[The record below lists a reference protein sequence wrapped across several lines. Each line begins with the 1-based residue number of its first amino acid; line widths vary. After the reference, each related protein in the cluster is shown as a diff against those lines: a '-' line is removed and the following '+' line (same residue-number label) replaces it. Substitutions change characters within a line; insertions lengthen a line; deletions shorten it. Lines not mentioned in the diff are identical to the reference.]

1 MVVPD
6 EQHGIFINIKITD
19 STMKLFKLFTLM
31 AAGTMITACNNE
43 IENLSR
49 SADNRVMS
57 LQTAGKAYTRFN
69 DVTNTWENTDKIG
82 VYMYGAGAGSTDIL
96 NGAENVLFTT
106 QGGKSPVY
114 FTSETGIQIAGE
126 NAKFTAYYPQNG
138 DITDGIY
145 KVALGNQAEG
155 YAAHD
160 LMWAMNNNVSSEDAK
175 SLSMTFKHQLAKLAI
190 EITSNS
196 GEIVQSVSIQGISI
210 SADFNIATGEFS
222 NEAKGYIT
230 PCKTAGN
237 KYSALVLPTNPATAL
252 SMIITTDAAEDNT
265 YEYTFNS
272 GTISELK
279 AGYIYTIKIGL
290 GKSVLG
296 SVDQIEGGNSPYEP
310 GGDVDGNA
318 EAVTPEISGYMVV
331 EAPAD
336 DVDAL
341 AGCLNGKSGAIALK
355 FVAGKTY
362 KADMITVPA
371 GITDLLLIGKEG
383 QAKVTMK
390 GLSVPERTLNKLTF
404 QDLEIEGTDAKTT
417 ICAAELKEDA
427 ELTVKGCYIHGVKAV
442 YGRGKDLAQKH
453 STDFS
458 RLSSIKVDNCMIYNV
473 ESVFDYG
480 VVSEI
485 IMCNS
490 TLYNLSGIAFNSFK
504 NDEDMTSQCRPIRIS
519 NCTLIDLNKN
529 LLETK
534 GGGGSGV
541 LVEYVNNI
549 SDINSNSYIGYR
561 IDING
566 NDPDNKP
573 YACTYT
579 GNYAVTD
586 SSIKLNGHTFEANAF
601 IFMSRNEL
609 FNSEDITVDGMKG
622 EKNFSTSVDA
632 GDPRWKK

>member
-1 MVVPD
+1 
-6 EQHGIFINIKITD
+6 
-19 STMKLFKLFTLM
+19 MKFFKLFTLM

-49 SADNRVMS
+49 NADNRVMS

-82 VYMYGAGAGSTDIL
+82 VYMYGAGAGNTDIL

-106 QGGKSPVY
+106 QGGESPVD

-138 DITDGIY
+138 DITGGIY

-160 LMWAMNNNVSSEDAK
+160 LMWAVNNNVSSEDAK

-196 GEIVQSVSIQGISI
+196 GETVQSVSIQGISI

-230 PCKTAGN
+230 PCKTADN

-290 GKSVLG
+290 DESVLG

-318 EAVTPEISGYMVV
+318 EAVTPEIPGYMVV

-355 FVAGKTY
+355 FVAGNTY
-362 KADMITVPA
+362 TADMITVPA
-371 GITDLLLIGKEG
+371 DITDLLLIGKEG

-404 QDLEIEGTDAKTT
+404 QDLEIEDTDAKTT

-504 NDEDMTSQCRPIRIS
+504 NDADMTSQCRPIRIS

-609 FNSEDITVDGMKG
+609 FNSEDIIVDGMKG

>member
-1 MVVPD
+1 
-6 EQHGIFINIKITD
+6 
-19 STMKLFKLFTLM
+19 MKLFKLFTLM

-49 SADNRVMS
+49 NADNRVMS

-69 DVTNTWENTDKIG
+69 DVTNTWESTDKIG
-82 VYMYGAGAGSTDIL
+82 VYMYGAGTGNTDIL

-106 QGGKSPVY
+106 QGGESPVN

-138 DITDGIY
+138 DITGGIY

-160 LMWAMNNNVSSEDAK
+160 LMWAVNDNVSSEDAK

-196 GEIVQSVSIQGISI
+196 GETVQSVSIQGISI

-230 PCKTAGN
+230 PCKTANN

-290 GKSVLG
+290 DESVLG

-318 EAVTPEISGYMVV
+318 EAVTPEIPGYMVV

-336 DVDAL
+336 DAEAL
-341 AGCLNGKSGAIALK
+341 AGCLNGKQGPIALK
-355 FVAGKTY
+355 FVAGNTY
-362 KADMITVPA
+362 TADMITVPA
-371 GITDLLLIGKEG
+371 DITDLLLIGKEG

-601 IFMSRNEL
+601 IFMSRDEL
-609 FNSEDITVDGMKG
+609 FNSEDIIVDGMKV

>member
-1 MVVPD
+1 
-6 EQHGIFINIKITD
+6 
-19 STMKLFKLFTLM
+19 MKLFKLFTLM

-49 SADNRVMS
+49 NADNRVMS

-69 DVTNTWENTDKIG
+69 DVTNTWESTDKIG
-82 VYMYGAGAGSTDIL
+82 VYMYGAGTGNTDIL

-106 QGGKSPVY
+106 QGGESPVD

-138 DITDGIY
+138 DITGGIY

-160 LMWAMNNNVSSEDAK
+160 LMWAVNDNVSSEDAK

-196 GEIVQSVSIQGISI
+196 GETVQSVSIQGISI

-230 PCKTAGN
+230 PCKTANN

-290 GKSVLG
+290 DESVLG

-318 EAVTPEISGYMVV
+318 EAVTPEIPGYMVV

-336 DVDAL
+336 DAEAL
-341 AGCLNGKSGAIALK
+341 AGCLNGKQGPIALK
-355 FVAGKTY
+355 FVAGNTY
-362 KADMITVPA
+362 TADMITVPA
-371 GITDLLLIGKEG
+371 DITDLLLIGKEG

-453 STDFS
+453 STDFL

-490 TLYNLSGIAFNSFK
+490 TLYNLSGIAFYSFK

-601 IFMSRNEL
+601 IFMSRDEL
-609 FNSEDITVDGMKG
+609 FNSEDIIVDGMKG

>member
-1 MVVPD
+1 
-6 EQHGIFINIKITD
+6 
-19 STMKLFKLFTLM
+19 MKLFKLFTLM

-69 DVTNTWENTDKIG
+69 DVTNTWENTDEIG

-106 QGGKSPVY
+106 QGGESPVN

-138 DITDGIY
+138 DITGGIY

-160 LMWAMNNNVSSEDAK
+160 LMWAVNDDVSSEDAK

-196 GEIVQSVSIQGISI
+196 GETVQSVSIQGISI

-230 PCKTAGN
+230 PCKTADN

-290 GKSVLG
+290 SESVLG
-296 SVDQIEGGNSPYEP
+296 SVDQIEGGNSPYKP
-310 GGDVDGNA
+310 GGDVNGNA
-318 EAVTPEISGYMVV
+318 EAVTPEIPGYMVV

-336 DVDAL
+336 DAEAL
-341 AGCLNGKSGAIALK
+341 AGCLNGKQGPIALK
-355 FVAGKTY
+355 FVTGNTY

-371 GITDLLLIGKEG
+371 DITDLLLIGKEG

-404 QDLEIEGTDAKTT
+404 QDLEIEGTDANTA

-458 RLSSIKVDNCMIYNV
+458 RLSSFTIDDSRIYNV
-473 ESVFDYG
+473 ECVFDYG
-480 VVSEI
+480 VVLAVTLN
-485 IMCNS
+485 NS
-490 TLYNLSGIAFNSFK
+490 TLYNLSQIAFFSSK
-504 NDEDMTSQCRPIRIS
+504 SNDTNDIKQCEPIKVT
-519 NCTLIDLNKN
+519 NCTLVDLKKN
-529 LLETK
+529 LVQTA
-534 GGGGSGV
+534 GGYGY
-541 LVEYVNNI
+541 LTNYENNI
-549 SDINSNSYIGYR
+549 SILAGDAHIAYGVKGANNSAYTFVIQNNIAATGSGIKIADFTNNGA
-561 IDING
+561 IDNT
-566 NDPDNKP
+566 KSR
-573 YACTYT
+573 A
-579 GNYAVTD
+579 
-586 SSIKLNGHTFEANAF
+586 E
-601 IFMSRNEL
+601 IFPNE
-609 FNSEDITVDGMKG
+609 DAGDGG
-622 EKNFSTSVDA
+622 KNFTPADGITI

>member
-1 MVVPD
+1 
-6 EQHGIFINIKITD
+6 
-19 STMKLFKLFTLM
+19 MKLFKLFTLM

-49 SADNRVMS
+49 NADNRVMS

-106 QGGKSPVY
+106 QGGESPVN

-126 NAKFTAYYPQNG
+126 NAKFTAYYPQNE
-138 DITDGIY
+138 DITGGIY

-196 GEIVQSVSIQGISI
+196 GETVQSVSIQGISI

-290 GKSVLG
+290 DESVLG

-318 EAVTPEISGYMVV
+318 ETVTPEIPGYMVV

-341 AGCLNGKSGAIALK
+341 AGCLNGKQGPIALK
-355 FVAGKTY
+355 FVAGNTY

-601 IFMSRNEL
+601 IFMSRDEL
-609 FNSEDITVDGMKG
+609 FNSENITVDGMKG

>member
-1 MVVPD
+1 
-6 EQHGIFINIKITD
+6 
-19 STMKLFKLFTLM
+19 MKLFKLFTLM

-49 SADNRVMS
+49 NADNRVMS

-69 DVTNTWENTDKIG
+69 DVTNTWESTDKIG
-82 VYMYGAGAGSTDIL
+82 VYMYGAGTGNTDIL

-106 QGGKSPVY
+106 QGGESPVD

-138 DITDGIY
+138 DITGGIY

-160 LMWAMNNNVSSEDAK
+160 LMWAVNDNVSSEDAK

-196 GEIVQSVSIQGISI
+196 GETVQSVSIQGISI

-230 PCKTAGN
+230 PCKTANN

-290 GKSVLG
+290 DESVLG

-318 EAVTPEISGYMVV
+318 EAVTPEIPGYMVV

-336 DVDAL
+336 DAEAL
-341 AGCLNGKSGAIALK
+341 AGCLNGKQGPIALK
-355 FVAGKTY
+355 FVAGNTY
-362 KADMITVPA
+362 TADMITVPA
-371 GITDLLLIGKEG
+371 DITDLLLIGKKG

-601 IFMSRNEL
+601 IFMSRDEL
-609 FNSEDITVDGMKG
+609 FNSEDIIVDGMKG

>member
-1 MVVPD
+1 
-6 EQHGIFINIKITD
+6 
-19 STMKLFKLFTLM
+19 MKLFKLFTLM

-49 SADNRVMS
+49 NADNRVMS

-69 DVTNTWENTDKIG
+69 DVTNTWESTDKIG
-82 VYMYGAGAGSTDIL
+82 VYMYGAGTGNTDIL

-106 QGGKSPVY
+106 QGGESPVG

-138 DITDGIY
+138 DITGGIY

-160 LMWAMNNNVSSEDAK
+160 LMWAVNDNVSSEDAK

-196 GEIVQSVSIQGISI
+196 GETVQSVSIQGISI

-230 PCKTAGN
+230 PCKTANN
-237 KYSALVLPTNPATAL
+237 KYSALVLPTNLATAL

-290 GKSVLG
+290 DESVLG

-318 EAVTPEISGYMVV
+318 EAVTPEIPGYMVV

-336 DVDAL
+336 DAEAL
-341 AGCLNGKSGAIALK
+341 AGCLNGKQGPIALK
-355 FVAGKTY
+355 FVAGNTY
-362 KADMITVPA
+362 TADMITVPA
-371 GITDLLLIGKEG
+371 DITDLLLIGKEG

-601 IFMSRNEL
+601 IFMSRDKL
-609 FNSEDITVDGMKG
+609 FNSEDIIVDGMKG

>member
-1 MVVPD
+1 
-6 EQHGIFINIKITD
+6 
-19 STMKLFKLFTLM
+19 MKLFKLFTLM

-82 VYMYGAGAGSTDIL
+82 VYMYGAGTGSTDIL
-96 NGAENVLFTT
+96 NGADNVLFTT
-106 QGGKSPVY
+106 QGGESPVD
-114 FTSETGIQIAGE
+114 FISETGIQIAGE

-138 DITDGIY
+138 DITGGIY

-160 LMWAMNNNVSSEDAK
+160 LMWAVNDNVSSEDAK

-196 GEIVQSVSIQGISI
+196 GETVQSVSIQGISI

-230 PCKTAGN
+230 PCKTADN

-318 EAVTPEISGYMVV
+318 EAVTPEIPGYMVV

-336 DVDAL
+336 DVEAL
-341 AGCLNGKSGAIALK
+341 AGCLDGKSGPIALK

-371 GITDLLLIGKEG
+371 DITDLLLIGKEG

-609 FNSEDITVDGMKG
+609 FNSEDIIVDGMKG

>member
-1 MVVPD
+1 MP
-6 EQHGIFINIKITD
+6 I
-19 STMKLFKLFTLM
+19 
-31 AAGTMITACNNE
+31 
-43 IENLSR
+43 
-49 SADNRVMS
+49 
-57 LQTAGKAYTRFN
+57 
-69 DVTNTWENTDKIG
+69 
-82 VYMYGAGAGSTDIL
+82 
-96 NGAENVLFTT
+96 
-106 QGGKSPVY
+106 
-114 FTSETGIQIAGE
+114 
-126 NAKFTAYYPQNG
+126 
-138 DITDGIY
+138 
-145 KVALGNQAEG
+145 
-155 YAAHD
+155 
-160 LMWAMNNNVSSEDAK
+160 
-175 SLSMTFKHQLAKLAI
+175 
-190 EITSNS
+190 
-196 GEIVQSVSIQGISI
+196 
-210 SADFNIATGEFS
+210 S

-290 GKSVLG
+290 GESVLG

-601 IFMSRNEL
+601 IFMSRDEL
-609 FNSEDITVDGMKG
+609 FNSENITVDGMKG